1 MFGYRT
7 LMAKMRLG
15 LQQMQDWVADRYLNA
30 KKVVMDKWEA
40 IKAKFANTQ
49 NPMMLKMQAKMN
61 RAHIKALENQIKFTR
76 KMKEA
81 KAKRD
86 LESAQ
91 QRIEKLE
98 AIIAGAQDRD
108 LNFLNRGALL
118 DAQNALGYE
127 RKVLKIVIDKAS
139 KVTDVEIHL
148 RDKANEIDSFMENVG
163 CHEIGY
169 NLGTDKHIRG
179 EC

>member
-1 MFGYRT
+1 
-7 LMAKMRLG
+7 
-15 LQQMQDWVADRYLNA
+15 
-30 KKVVMDKWEA
+30 
-40 IKAKFANTQ
+40 
-49 NPMMLKMQAKMN
+49 MMLKMQAKMN

-81 KAKRD
+81 KARRD

-91 QRIEKLE
+91 KRIEKLE
-98 AIIAGAQDRD
+98 AIIAGANGKD
-108 LNFLNRGALL
+108 LGFLSRGALE

-127 RKVLKIVIDKAS
+127 RQVLRIVIDKAS
-139 KVTDVEIHL
+139 QVTDIEVHL
-148 RDKANEIDSFMENVG
+148 KNKAEEIDGFMENVG
-163 CHEIGY
+163 CHEMRY

>member
-1 MFGYRT
+1 
-7 LMAKMRLG
+7 
-15 LQQMQDWVADRYLNA
+15 V
-30 KKVVMDKWEA
+30 

-49 NPMMLKMQAKMN
+49 NPMMLKMQAKMS

-81 KAKRD
+81 KARRD

-91 QRIEKLE
+91 KRIEKLE
-98 AIIAGAQDRD
+98 AIIAGSQGSNLGIFNSVALKDARSALD
-108 LNFLNRGALL
+108 IERSFLDSAIARA
-118 DAQNALGYE
+118 
-127 RKVLKIVIDKAS
+127 K
-139 KVTDVEIHL
+139 KVTVVEMEL
-148 RDKANEIDSFMENVG
+148 DSKAREIDDVMNKVR